1 MSSQGLVQLVVLLAA
16 LAVAVPPL
24 GRYMAKVYG
33 SSDDAHGG
41 PAPAPGDRVFLPVE
55 RLIYR
60 VIGVNDRKEQRWNV
74 YAVSLLAFSLLSVL
88 VTYLILRLQG
98 ALPVNPTDMP
108 AVTEFG
114 AFNAAV
120 SFTTN
125 TNWQWFSSELTIS
138 HLSQMLAFTVQNFVS
153 AAAGMAVA
161 VAIIRGIM
169 RRRGRTL
176 GNFWVDLVRGT
187 LRILLPISLVAAI
200 VFVGLGAIQNLNES
214 IEELNEGLETFRTK
228 V

>member
-74 YAVSLLAFSLLSVL
+74 YAVSLLASRPERAGHPPDPPS
-88 VTYLILRLQG
+88 G
-98 ALPVNPTDMP
+98 ALSVNPTDMP

-114 AFNAAV
+114 R
-120 SFTTN
+120 STP
-125 TNWQWFSSELTIS
+125 
-138 HLSQMLAFTVQNFVS
+138 
-153 AAAGMAVA
+153 
-161 VAIIRGIM
+161 R
-169 RRRGRTL
+169 
-176 GNFWVDLVRGT
+176 
-187 LRILLPISLVAAI
+187 
-200 VFVGLGAIQNLNES
+200 
-214 IEELNEGLETFRTK
+214 
-228 V
+228 